1 MVHILKQF
9 WKEIWLLLCPFS
21 HWNLSVWGQKRKA
34 KVGLSGSLY
43 DCSKSNQ
50 RPSSHFHQVELRSSK
65 FHVTNFSESFYLMNK
80 LHCQESV
87 KILSSLIMQ
96 FLSINDIPPVPGETH
111 PCTNRIWQLHRQ
123 QSLLRPH
130 FCSEVNAFCL
140 GGMTGPLRNVN
151 PGKSQ
156 IWDSVTTQAHLRTV
170 PRHPVGEEGNSSH
183 FHLFRPK
190 CIPVWGLRI
199 FSCCL
204 KIFLNNLKLL
214 LFWSRSY
221 AVYSR
226 PEAGEQT
233 GMLFMTVLNWE
244 LSCDLTPLLKQ
255 KAINLFSRCSCLFIL
270 CEWVNKWPKAK
281 VLSLK
286 RNKNSF
292 SIGYKLILPQ

>member
-21 HWNLSVWGQKRKA
+21 HWNLSVWGQKPKA

-65 FHVTNFSESFYLMNK
+65 FHVTNFSETFYLMNK

-123 QSLLRPH
+123 QSLLHPH
-130 FCSEVNAFCL
+130 FCSEVNASCL

-170 PRHPVGEEGNSSH
+170 LRHQWVKRGIHHIS
-183 FHLFRPK
+183 
-190 CIPVWGLRI
+190 I
-199 FSCCL
+199 FSDQNAFLFEVGCL
-204 KIFLNNLKLL
+204 KYFFNNLKLL

-226 PEAGEQT
+226 SEAGEQT

-244 LSCDLTPLLKQ
+244 LSCDLTPLLRQ
-255 KAINLFSRCSCLFIL
+255 KGINLFSRCSCLFIL